1 VGGEFLRQNITDVV
15 GQMSNSGLHVIC
27 VVDSASEDGG
37 ASQTA
42 LSTAVE
48 LARRGVTVTLFTG
61 LGPVSSLLSG
71 IPNLSVICLNQKHIL
86 HNSNRIEAATQGLW
100 NFEAAACL
108 RRVLGSSPRG
118 RTVIHIHTWLK
129 CLSNSVLSEAVAS
142 RLPTVITAHGFELAC
157 PIGSLFRTD
166 TNAACNLR
174 PMSAAC
180 AFCNC
185 DPRNYGHKLWRL
197 TRQLIQ
203 VRITDAPGAVDAVVV
218 GSKSAGDRLYPY
230 LPKGSQLHVIPPAI
244 EMDAPPSVEPPADDA
259 PLCFVGR
266 FSKEKGAH
274 LWARAA
280 RTLDIPTV
288 FIGDGPMRAEL
299 ESLCPRARFTGWLP
313 FEEVHR
319 HIRESKGI
327 VFPSTCLETYGR
339 VVAEAAA
346 LGRGAIVADA
356 CAAAD
361 LVADGETGFHF
372 RTGDVDSLCDKTRQF
387 LSLGT
392 PARLGAAA
400 FRRYWDDP
408 STLELHGSRILTLY
422 NKLLD
427 QRNRADEM

>member
-1 VGGEFLRQNITDVV
+1 MQQDVTDIACEV
-15 GQMSNSGLHVIC
+15 STSSLHVIC

-61 LGPVSSLLSG
+61 LGPVSSLLFG
-71 IPNLSVICLNQKHIL
+71 IHNLRVICLNQKHIL

-108 RRVLGSSPRG
+108 RRVLGSSPQG
-118 RTVIHIHTWLK
+118 RTVVHIHTWQK

-157 PIGSLFRTD
+157 PIGSLFRPD
-166 TNAACNLR
+166 TNAACSLR

-180 AFCNC
+180 ASCNC

-197 TRQLIQ
+197 TRQFIQ
-203 VRITDAPGAVDAVVV
+203 VRITDPPGAIGAVVV
-218 GSKSAGDRLYPY
+218 GSRSAGDKLCPH
-230 LPKGSQLHVIPPAI
+230 LPKGSQLHIIPPPI
-244 EMDAPPSVEPPADDA
+244 EMNAPTSVVPPSDDA

-280 RTLDIPTV
+280 RTLDTPTV

-299 ESLCPRARFTGWLP
+299 ESLCPSARFTGWLP

-319 HIRESKGI
+319 HIRESRGI
-327 VFPSTCLETYGR
+327 VFPSICLETYGR
-339 VVAEAAA
+339 AVAEAAA

-356 CAAAD
+356 CAAAE

-372 RTGDVDSLCDKTRQF
+372 RTGNVDSLCDKARQF

-392 PARLGAAA
+392 AAHFGAAA

-408 STLELHGSRILTLY
+408 STLEMYGNRILTLY

-427 QRNRADEM
+427 QRNRVNEV